1 VACRVFAAIAWY
13 IMKDADTVTR
23 LAETLAKMETSFPAA
38 AGVAN
43 ARFREQVLR
52 ESGGGAKI
60 QCFDLKFPPNLEA
73 TGRKKP

>member
-52 ESGGGAKI
+52 ESGGGR
-60 QCFDLKFPPNLEA
+60 KFSALTSNFL
-73 TGRKKP
+73 RI